1 CTVRRKAGGASPLQ
15 VFQGSTLLRELPVS
29 SAPQTQASGGGGASP
44 LTVAF
49 SNGTPTPAGGIT
61 YDGAGAASANL
72 VLKGPLPTGSFLNEV
87 DTPTGPNSGTISLDG
102 STITYTN
109 ATRIIDTTPVTNFRI
124 EGPANA
130 AVNIVDD
137 PNGTE
142 NGFPA
147 AEVNSPAFAKV
158 DFANKTNVTA
168 DVNGST
174 TVQAAPKGTSTTIN
188 VSNVLGHP
196 SIPVTLGQLDPITG
210 LGTLKNFRGPVTI
223 SGPGPNVELPD
234 VVINDFNDTQPHTV
248 FVTPSQITGL
258 TDPPAPTNVTA
269 APAGV
274 VEIGGSRRPPG
285 SAYNTPG
292 PPAPRSFRVV
302 APGSADIVNLQ
313 VASAGIPG
321 HDVTQV
327 AIGADTVNVGL
338 GSLQAI

>member
-124 EGPANA
+124 AAPANA

-174 TVQAAPKGTSTTIN
+174 TVQATPKGTSTTIN

-196 SIPVTLGQLDPITG
+196 SIPVTLGQIDPNTG
-210 LGTLKNFRGPVTI
+210 LGTLQNIRGPVTI
-223 SGPGPNVELPD
+223 SGPGTNPSVNPD
-234 VVINDFNDTQPHTV
+234 VVINDFGDTQPHTAA
-248 FVTPSQITGL
+248 TPPSKTTGL
-258 TDPPAPTNVTA
+258 TDPAAPINVTA
-269 APAGV
+269 ATV
-274 VEIGGSRRPPG
+274 RFVLIDGSRSTAG
-285 SAYNTPG
+285 STYQITGTP
-292 PPAPRSFRVV
+292 ASDSFQVV
-302 APGSADIVNLQ
+302 APGSADVVNLQ
-313 VASAGIPG
+313 AASAGIP
-321 HDVTQV
+321 
-327 AIGADTVNVGL
+327 
-338 GSLQAI
+338 